1 MSQENRDR
9 PEHKP
14 VKKLGKHD
22 EAVFREWYDLYWD
35 NMFIQ
40 AYKVLKDSNLSE
52 DIVQEVFTDLWDKKQ
67 FNRIENL
74 PAYLHQSVKYKVLK
88 ALRKNRIRQD
98 HLQTSKEIQSKLSS
112 TAPLTSEELKEEILH
127 HMEKLPS
134 KCRKVFYKSRF
145 EHIPNR
151 EIAKEMGISI
161 RTVETHI
168 SHALKLLRRIRKTMI
183 WLTIWWYW
191 W

>member
-1 MSQENRDR
+1 MSQENGDYSGQN
-9 PEHKP
+9 PA
-14 VKKLGKHD
+14 KKLGKRD
-22 EAVFREWYDLYWD
+22 EAVFREWYDLFWD
-35 NMFIQ
+35 DMFIQ
-40 AYKVLKDSNLSE
+40 AYKVLKDSSMSE

-67 FNRIENL
+67 FHRIENL

-98 HLQTSKEIQSKLSS
+98 HLRTSKEIQSKLSG
-112 TAPLTSEELKEEILH
+112 TTPLMSEELKEEILH
-127 HMEKLPS
+127 YMERLPT

-183 WLTIWWYW
+183 WLSIWWYFW
-191 W
+191 